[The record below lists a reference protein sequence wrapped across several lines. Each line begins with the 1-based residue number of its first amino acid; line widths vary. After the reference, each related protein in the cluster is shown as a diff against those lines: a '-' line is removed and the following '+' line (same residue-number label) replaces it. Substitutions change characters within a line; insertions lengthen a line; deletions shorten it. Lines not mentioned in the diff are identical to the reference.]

1 MKKNEVTQYLE
12 NITLVLLCALF
23 ILFPIVFSQKTTDL
37 FLIPKQILLAAVS
50 LVSLLL
56 LGGRMLSDKGI
67 HLRKTPFDMPLL
79 LLAGIFFIST
89 LLSPNRYDALL
100 AFTPLFFAVI
110 IFFTTSNIAR
120 SATSLLLLTTS
131 FIMGGV
137 LSASLFLLSFYNQ
150 YILSI
155 QSTYAKTI
163 QLPFN
168 TFGSLLDLS
177 VYLALTLFPAL
188 YLSMPLLKIK
198 HINGIKPKQIT
209 SLIATII
216 IVFGLV
222 ITLYQLVQK
231 PPLLIPHT
239 TGFQT
244 AFAAI
249 SQDNQR
255 ILQGFL
261 FGSGYGTY
269 STVFTR
275 FKQAGINTFENL
287 WAIQTISNSS
297 SFALELL
304 ATTGVLGFFAFVFL
318 MFRFFKTN
326 RPLKTNSRKNP
337 FFFSLCV
344 VFLASLLLPF
354 TLPLQ
359 AGMLFA
365 LSLFVAWQGQ
375 IDIKHYYDIALHFV
389 TFKQTL
395 IPISSYPVTL
405 STNEGTFKPTSH
417 YNKREENQQATRF
430 LPVSFFLFILI
441 LTGILGYYSIQFAL
455 SDITFQ
461 KSLTTAPTEGLKIHN
476 DQLKAITQF
485 RWRDGYYRVFSQ
497 TNLALANSLASS
509 IPQGETPKPE
519 VQKMLLNFIQQSITA
534 AKAASAVSPFTATN
548 WQNLSGIYRNLIGFG
563 KDAEQFS
570 ILANQQAIVLDPN
583 NPQRYVNLGGIYYQ
597 LSQWENAQ
605 RQFQIAAQLKPDYA
619 NAYYNIGHVLEQKG
633 DLKNALAY
641 YQAVKQ
647 LIVKDPKSL
656 EKIQEEIKKLQ
667 EKIDVLGEQTQQT
680 EILKPATVK
689 NIKPETNQP
698 PLSIST
704 PSAKLPTQ
712 KTPVPIPSIAS
723 PSAQ

>member
-1 MKKNEVTQYLE
+1 M
-12 NITLVLLCALF
+12 
-23 ILFPIVFSQKTTDL
+23 
-37 FLIPKQILLAAVS
+37 LLAAAS
-50 LVSLLL
+50 LLSLLL

-79 LLAGIFFIST
+79 LLAGIFFVST

-100 AFTPLFFAVI
+100 AFAPLFFTVI
-110 IFFTTSNIAR
+110 VFFTTSNIAR
-120 SATSLLLLTTS
+120 SPQSVFLLTIS

-137 LSASLFLLSFYNQ
+137 LSAALFLLSFYHQ
-150 YILSI
+150 YIFSI

-168 TFGSLLDLS
+168 TFGSLLDLT

-188 YLSMPLLKIK
+188 FLSIPLLQTK
-198 HINGIKPKQIT
+198 HIKTIKLKQII
-209 SLIATII
+209 SFIATII
-216 IVFGLV
+216 IAFGLV
-222 ITLYQLVQK
+222 AALYQLVQK
-231 PPLLIPHT
+231 PPLLVPHT

-255 ILQGFL
+255 VLQGFL

-269 STVFTR
+269 ASVFTR
-275 FKQAGINTFENL
+275 FKQASFNTFENL
-287 WAIQTISNSS
+287 WAIQAFNNSS

-304 ATTGVLGFFAFVFL
+304 GTTGVLGLGAFAFL
-318 MFRFFKTN
+318 AFRFFKTN
-326 RPLKTNSRKNP
+326 RPLKTNSRRNP
-337 FFFSLCV
+337 FFFSLLIA
-344 VFLASLLLPF
+344 FIASLLLPF
-354 TLPLQ
+354 TFPLQ
-359 AGMLFA
+359 AGILFS

-375 IDIKHYYDIALHFV
+375 IDIKHYYDIALRFV

-395 IPISSYPVTL
+395 IPISSYPVNFTE
-405 STNEGTFKPTSH
+405 NEGIFKPIGH
-417 YNKREENQQATRF
+417 YNKQEENHRATKF
-430 LPVSFFLFILI
+430 LPVSFFLFILA
-441 LTGILGYYSIQFAL
+441 LVGILAYYSIQFAL

-461 KSLTTAPTEGLKIHN
+461 TSLITAPTEGLKIHN
-476 DQLKAITQF
+476 DQLRAISQF
-485 RWRDGYYRVFSQ
+485 KWRDGYYRVFSQ

-509 IPQGETPKPE
+509 LPQGETPKPE
-519 VQKMLLNFIQQSITA
+519 AQKMLLNFIQQSITA
-534 AKAASAVSPFTATN
+534 AKAATAVSPFTATN

-563 KDAEQFS
+563 KDAEQFAV
-570 ILANQQAIVLDPN
+570 LANQQAIVLDPN
-583 NPQRYVNLGGIYYQ
+583 NPQRYINMGGIYYQ
-597 LSQWENAQ
+597 LSEWEKAQ

-647 LIVKDPKSL
+647 LIAKDKKSI
-656 EKIQEEIKKLQ
+656 EKIDEEIKKLQ
-667 EKIDVLGEQTQQT
+667 ERIDVLGEQTQQT
-680 EILKPATVK
+680 EIQKPSSVK
-689 NIKPETNQP
+689 NIKPDDHQP

-712 KTPVPIPSIAS
+712 KTPVTIPSIAS